1 MNYISRIERLA
12 FFLVLLLIFPTI
24 LLAQKPIE
32 KKKPRV
38 ALVLSG
44 GGAKGIAH
52 IPILQVLDSLNIVP
66 DLVVGNSM
74 GSIVGGLYAMGYSG
88 DSIEKIAKNANWDE
102 LIGGSVSLDNVSV
115 EEKNEFGR
123 YLVGTGVKE
132 SKIKITPFLLNDQNL
147 RAFLSNLT
155 YPVYKN
161 TDFDKLAIPFRTVAT
176 DIVNGKEVIL
186 DKGDL
191 AFAMRASMSIP
202 GAFMPVPYENT
213 LLIDGGVLN
222 NFPVDIAKNLNVDI
236 IIGSDVGGGMEP
248 KEKLDNIVTLL
259 FQTGMLH
266 SNLKNPENKALCDI
280 LIDHTPNLTFSTGD
294 FNSCEDIYE
303 EGKIA
308 TIQNLQALVDLSKK
322 LKGFKQLTHELPT
335 VEEEIVLDTIIYNNI
350 SRSNLALVKA
360 RTNIKANKKYIRQD
374 ILEGINRAMGTTIF
388 SHITFSSITAGSKKG
403 LELNVFEK
411 SKHQING
418 ALHYDNYHGVGL
430 IMNYTGRNI
439 IGHTSRTLVTLDIAE
454 EPRFR
459 IQHQKNFGSDREWW
473 WSTEFYGQQIEQDVF
488 ISGESVENMKYRF
501 FDFNNQINRN
511 INSLKSYV
519 GMGVNYQNT
528 HLKPKVDPKYN
539 ANVFELNKYDYY
551 TTEIDVHY
559 IQNSFNR
566 VFFPTNGFILKG
578 SISRS
583 LKTDIHISFY
593 NSDLSNI
600 SGSTNNFSKLKLEFE
615 KRFLLNDNTTAIM
628 GARTGLTFQDYERD
642 KDVSFTNYGVGAKY
656 FLGGVALQ
664 PRNENFVFPG
674 LYEGELLAS
683 QFINLNLG
691 LQMKTGIS
699 KVYITPHFN
708 VASVGFD
715 NFNDYFENAFRA
727 KGKWED
733 SIETSFLLSSGA
745 TLSYNSL
752 LGPINLDLSWVDN
765 INKVRFFIGIGFN
778 LNRSN

>member
-1 MNYISRIERLA
+1 MHYISRITKCV
-12 FFLVLLLIFPTI
+12 FFLLLIFPPL
-24 LLAQKPIE
+24 LLAQRPNE
-32 KKKPRV
+32 TKKPTV

-52 IPILQVLDSLNIVP
+52 IPTLQLLDSLGIVP

-88 DSIEKIAKNANWDE
+88 DSIAKIAKNANWDE
-102 LIGGSVSLDNVSV
+102 LIGGSVSLNNVGV
-115 EEKNEFGR
+115 EEKSEFGR
-123 YLVGTGVKE
+123 YLVGTGIKE
-132 SKIKITPFLLNDQNL
+132 SKIKITSFLLNDQNL
-147 RAFLSNLT
+147 RVFLSNLT
-155 YPVYKN
+155 YPVYTN
-161 TDFDKLAIPFRTVAT
+161 TDFDNLAIPFRTIAT

-202 GAFMPVPYENT
+202 GAFMPVPYKNT

-222 NFPVDIAKNLNVDI
+222 NFPVDIAKNLNIDI

-308 TIQNLQALVDLSKK
+308 TIQNLYALVDLSKK
-322 LKGFKQLTHELPT
+322 LKGFKQLPHKLPT
-335 VEEEIVLDTIIYNNI
+335 IKEEIVLDTIIYNNI
-350 SRSNLALVKA
+350 SKSNLALVKA
-360 RTNIKANKKYIRQD
+360 RTNIKTNNIYIRQD
-374 ILEGINRAMGTTIF
+374 ILNGINRAMGTTIF
-388 SHITFSSITAGSKKG
+388 SHITFRSISAGSKKG

-411 SKHQING
+411 SKHQINA

-430 IMNYTGRNI
+430 IINYTGRNI
-439 IGHTSRTLVTLDIAE
+439 IGNASRTLVTLDIAE

-473 WSTEFYGQQIEQDVF
+473 WRTEFYGQQIEQDFF
-488 ISGESVENMKYRF
+488 INGESVENMKYRF
-501 FDFNNQINRN
+501 FELNNQINRN

-519 GMGVNYQNT
+519 GVAINYQNT

-539 ANVFELNKYDYY
+539 GNVFELNKYDYH
-551 TTEIDVHY
+551 TTEVDVHY
-559 IQNSFNR
+559 IQNSFDK
-566 VFFPTNGFILKG
+566 VIFPTKGFILKG
-578 SISRS
+578 YISRS
-583 LKTDIHISFY
+583 LKTDIHVNFY
-593 NSDLSNI
+593 NSALSNI
-600 SGSTNNFSKLKLEFE
+600 RGSTNNFSKVKLEFE

-628 GARTGLTFQDYERD
+628 GVTTGLVFQDYEKD
-642 KDVSFTNYGVGAKY
+642 NDVSFDNYGVGAKY
-656 FLGGVALQ
+656 FLGGVTLQ

-683 QFINLNLG
+683 QFMNLNLG

-699 KVYITPHFN
+699 KVYITPHLN
-708 VASVGFD
+708 AASVGFH
-715 NFNDYFENAFRA
+715 NFNDYFKNAFKA

-733 SIETSFLLSSGA
+733 SLETSFLLSSGT
-745 TLSYNSL
+745 TLSYNSF
-752 LGPINLDLSWVDN
+752 LGPIHLDLSWVNN